1 VISLVFRNN
10 IITVTFLI
18 SGFWI
23 LCNGLL
29 SMHLFGKEYGM
40 FRLRGL
46 PLVALL
52 TPLSL
57 AAAPKGDGLTQKEI
71 VSVVQSHSGDA
82 VACYNEA
89 TAEDQASP
97 EGKVKI
103 RFLIGLNGKVEA
115 SQVEQNTFK
124 TKAIGNCIRKKMNAW
139 KFPKPRGGQKINT
152 SYPFEFKMAK
162 APEPTP
168 PTPPTAP
175 TAPGSPATAP
185 GTPETQ
191 GTAPTA
197 PGTPPTAPDTAPT
210 PPAPEAPQAQP

>member
-1 VISLVFRNN
+1 
-10 IITVTFLI
+10 
-18 SGFWI
+18 
-23 LCNGLL
+23 
-29 SMHLFGKEYGM
+29 M

-46 PLVALL
+46 PFVALL
-52 TPLSL
+52 TPLTL
-57 AAAPKGDGLTQKEI
+57 TAAPKGDGLTQKEI

-89 TAEDQASP
+89 TAEDQVSP

-124 TKAIGNCIRKKMNAW
+124 TKAIGNCIRKKMSAW

-168 PTPPTAP
+168 PTTPTAP
-175 TAPGSPATAP
+175 TTPGSTPTVP

-191 GTAPTA
+191 GTAPATPAA
-197 PGTPPTAPDTAPT
+197 PGTVPPAPATPPTPE
-210 PPAPEAPQAQP
+210 APEAPQTQP